1 MKNATAVIAAATAA
15 GAVVFGAASMAGQAA
30 PASPNRASTPDA
42 TFQMVRSTAAAAAHC
57 LPHAKAVVRITKIEG
72 AERMTI
78 QASGLRPNS
87 EYDLFVLQNPDAP
100 FGLSWY
106 QGDMESNQWGRAS
119 GTFIG
124 RFNEETFTVAPGS
137 VPAPVVH
144 DSPIADA
151 DTNPATAPVHQYHL
165 GLWFNSPTD
174 AAAAGCGNAV
184 TPFNGEHNAGVQV
197 LSTRQF
203 PALNGPLHRV
213 AG

>member
-1 MKNATAVIAAATAA
+1 MKNATAAISVATAA
-15 GAVVFGAASMAGQAA
+15 LAVAFGASSMAGQAA
-30 PASPNRASTPDA
+30 PAHSSRASAPDA
-42 TFQMVRSTAAAAAHC
+42 IFKMVRSTAAVNAGC
-57 LPHAKAVVRITKIEG
+57 LPHAQAIVRITKLEG

-78 QASGLRPNS
+78 NATGLYPNV
-87 EYDLFVLQNPDAP
+87 EYDLFVIQDPDAP

-106 QGDMESNQWGRAS
+106 QGDLRSDKDGEAS

-144 DSPIADA
+144 HSPIADA
-151 DTNPATAPVHQYHL
+151 NTNPATAPVHQYHL
-165 GLWFNSPTD
+165 GLWFNNPAKAD
-174 AAAAGCGNAV
+174 AAGCGDTV
-184 TPFNGEHNAGVQV
+184 TPFNGVHDAGVQA

-203 PALNGPLHRV
+203 PALNGPLHKV